1 MAHSAGMGG
10 KRHDKYDLYE
20 RCVQE
25 PEGTAKMLD
34 HEFKRIRGR
43 RALRMREDFCGTAVL
58 CAEWAKL
65 SPKHYAMG
73 VDLDPAPI
81 AWGRKRHFA
90 PDMKHSARVEVVRGN
105 VLDPHGK
112 NFDLVIGFNF
122 SWMIFKERAQL
133 GRYFARARQALAPDG
148 IFELDLYG
156 GKDAITE
163 SKARTRMSGVTYVW
177 DQVRFDPTT
186 SDTFCA
192 IHFEKLRGGGEM
204 KRAFTYDWRLWNLAE
219 TIDLLRENGLEI
231 LELQN
236 ETSDENDVGT
246 GLYKPV
252 KRIPNWDAWTIKIL
266 AERAR
271 TKKKGT
277 R

>member
-1 MAHSAGMGG
+1 MGG
-10 KRHDKYDLYE
+10 KRHDKYELYE

-58 CAEWAKL
+58 CAAWAKL
-65 SPKHYAMG
+65 SPKHTAVG
-73 VDLDPAPI
+73 VDLDPAPV
-81 AWGRKRHFA
+81 AWGRKRHLG
-90 PDMKHSARVEVVRGN
+90 PDKPESARVKVIEGN

-122 SWMIFKERAQL
+122 SWMIFKQREML

-156 GKDAITE
+156 GKDAITPG
-163 SKARTRMSGVTYVW
+163 KARTRMSRVTYVW

-192 IHFEKLRGGGEM
+192 IHFEKLPDGAKM
-204 KRAFTYDWRLWNLAE
+204 MRAFTYDWRLWNLAE

-266 AERAR
+266 AERA
-271 TKKKGT
+271 KGG
-277 R
+277 RGRAR